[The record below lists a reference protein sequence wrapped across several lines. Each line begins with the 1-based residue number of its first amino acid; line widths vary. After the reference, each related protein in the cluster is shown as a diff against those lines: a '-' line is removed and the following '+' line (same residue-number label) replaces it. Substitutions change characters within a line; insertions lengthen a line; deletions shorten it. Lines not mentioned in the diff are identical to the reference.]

1 MSKENQTNQSGLD
14 GQNQMNL
21 DNVGQDNLNPDDN
34 GNTDNSELSRSAD
47 APAAADNN
55 GQENTDD
62 NGVYGAPDSYDF
74 KDVKLPEGY
83 TIDEALAAKFAPI
96 GKKLNLS
103 QQSANE
109 LASLLVEVQQGQLQT
124 APDKIAEIKRQEK
137 EATRLNYEKMLN
149 TDAEIG
155 GGDKAKMDAYLDVA
169 DVGYNSFASKELK
182 TVISQLGLDYHP
194 AVIKHF
200 YRLGKLCGNDKITKT
215 GSQVQ
220 ELSAAQILYGNST
233 KSENAD
239 E

>member
-1 MSKENQTNQSGLD
+1 MSEENQTNQSGLD

-21 DNVGQDNLNPDDN
+21 SRSADAPAAADNVGQDNLNPDDN
-34 GNTDNSELSRSAD
+34 SNTDNSGL
-47 APAAADNN
+47 DNN

-83 TIDEALAAKFAPI
+83 TIDDALAAKFAPI

-124 APDKIAEIKRQEK
+124 APDKIAEIKRQEQ

-155 GGDKAKMDAYLDVA
+155 GGDKAKMNAYLDVA

-233 KSENAD
+233 KSEDN
-239 E
+239 

>member
-1 MSKENQTNQSGLD
+1 MSEENQTNQSGLD

-21 DNVGQDNLNPDDN
+21 SRSADAPAAADNVGQDNLNPDDN
-34 GNTDNSELSRSAD
+34 SNTDNSGL
-47 APAAADNN
+47 DNN

-124 APDKIAEIKRQEK
+124 APDKIAEIKRQEQ

-155 GGDKAKMDAYLDVA
+155 GGDKAKMNAYLDVA

-233 KSENAD
+233 KSEDN
-239 E
+239 

>member
-1 MSKENQTNQSGLD
+1 MSEENQTNQSGLD

-34 GNTDNSELSRSAD
+34 SNTDNSGL
-47 APAAADNN
+47 DNN

-124 APDKIAEIKRQEK
+124 APDKIAEIKRQEQ

-155 GGDKAKMDAYLDVA
+155 GGDKAKMNAYLDVA

-200 YRLGKLCGNDKITKT
+200 YRLGKLWGNDKITKT

-220 ELSAAQILYGNST
+220 ELSAAQILYGN
-233 KSENAD
+233 NNNND
-239 E
+239 N

>member
-1 MSKENQTNQSGLD
+1 MSEENQTNQSGLD

-34 GNTDNSELSRSAD
+34 SNTDNSGL
-47 APAAADNN
+47 DNN

-124 APDKIAEIKRQEK
+124 APDKIAEIKRQEQ

-155 GGDKAKMDAYLDVA
+155 GGDKAKMNAYLDVA

-233 KSENAD
+233 KSEDN
-239 E
+239 

>member
-1 MSKENQTNQSGLD
+1 MSEENQTNQSGLD

-34 GNTDNSELSRSAD
+34 GNTDNSEL
-47 APAAADNN
+47 DNN

-124 APDKIAEIKRQEK
+124 APDKIAEIKRQEQ

-155 GGDKAKMDAYLDVA
+155 GGDKAKMNAYLDVA
-169 DVGYNSFASKELK
+169 DVGYNSFASEELK
-182 TVISQLGLDYHP
+182 TIISQLALNYHP

-233 KSENAD
+233 KSEDN
-239 E
+239 